1 MAKQS
6 GAENGPTNTLDRFR
20 GLDADTGPAPSAPT
34 EPTPGQLAAK
44 RVRDRRRRHG
54 KSALDAYRGQVRTWL
69 DEGQSL
75 REITRLL
82 YQKGVVVSHVA
93 LWKWLRKHPK
103 ESSDGDWP
111 TLPAE
116 TEKEL
121 VEGTQAK

>member
-20 GLDADTGPAPSAPT
+20 GLDADTDSAPT
-34 EPTPGQLAAK
+34 ELTPGQLAAK

-54 KSALDAYRGQVRTWL
+54 KSALDAYRGEVRTWL

-75 REITRLL
+75 RETVRLL
-82 YQKGVVVSHVA
+82 HQKGVLVSHVA

-103 ESSDGDWP
+103 KSTNGNWP

-121 VEGTQAK
+121 LEGTQAK